1 MSFCIFMTPEPD
13 LILTRLKKIAGFV
26 ILIVAVKPSSEANGF
41 LSVSLT
47 DRKPLASDDA
57 AKHTLSDTSLLN
69 YTCLT

>member
-1 MSFCIFMTPEPD
+1 MTPEPD

-26 ILIVAVKPSSEANGF
+26 ILIVAVKPPSEANGF
-41 LSVSLT
+41 LSVSVT
-47 DRKPLASDDA
+47 DRKPVHVGSDDA